1 MPLGCSESHERERR
15 LFFSVNEGNW
25 IALNLQEFHF
35 QYIKKNSRDIYNH
48 TSWSKKIAYNE
59 ELFFFIVFSVAWQRL
74 GFFSFLCLT

>member
-35 QYIKKNSRDIYNH
+35 QYIKKIPG
-48 TSWSKKIAYNE
+48 I
-59 ELFFFIVFSVAWQRL
+59 FIITPAGQKRL
-74 GFFSFLCLT
+74 LTTKNFSFL